1 MNTKERR
8 EIPMKKLFG
17 LLLSMVL
24 FVGCF
29 GNAVFAQETTY
40 PKATHVYTSTE
51 DYASD
56 EWSVDQRGAYL
67 GRGTSSIARAGSSH
81 INISGG
87 TTATQTCDKV
97 TLTLFVERSTSYST
111 GYSTYKT
118 YHYTA
123 ENAYSLVKEISNI
136 KVESGYYYRV
146 AGVHTVTEGNTTET
160 NNSVTDPIDYR

>member
-1 MNTKERR
+1 
-8 EIPMKKLFG
+8 MKKLLG

-40 PKATHVYTSTE
+40 PKVTHVYTKTE

-67 GRGTSSIARAGSSH
+67 GRGTSTIARTDSTH
-81 INISGG
+81 ISISGA

-97 TLTLFVERSTSYST
+97 KLILCVERATSYAT
-111 GYSTYKT
+111 GYGTYKT
-118 YHYTA
+118 YTYNA
-123 ENAYSLVKEISNI
+123 EDVYQLAKEISNI
-136 KVESGYYYRV
+136 KVDKGYYYRV
-146 AGVHTVTEGNTTET
+146 AGVHSVTHNGVTET
-160 NNSVTDPIDYR
+160 NNSVTNPIDYR